1 MKVLCAVDGSKHSKW
16 ALEALRR
23 WPFPRGSALVLVHM
37 VDTAKYKPHRGAG
50 EGAEDAMRQALG
62 LAEETGRTVLAREKA
77 ALSPV
82 WGTVDSR
89 LVRGHPAESIVRT
102 AAKLKADMIVMGS
115 RGLTDVRAFLLG
127 SVSRKV
133 VVHAGCPVL
142 LVKKRV
148 PVLRRIVVGMD
159 ASKDARAGLEFLL
172 QMPLPEAAHLTV
184 VSVVPPLPIE
194 ASMEPPLEGALLDR
208 VRAPFIEEAHTIA
221 KQAAERIEKA
231 GFQVSTAVVHGH
243 PSHEIVKLAEAER
256 ADLAVVGSRGLSGTT
271 RFLMGSVSD
280 GVIKYAPCSVLVF
293 RR

>member
-16 ALEALRR
+16 VLEALKR
-23 WPFPRGSALVLVHM
+23 WAFPQGSALVLLHT
-37 VDTAKYKPHRGAG
+37 VDPAKYKPHGGG
-50 EGAEDAMRQALG
+50 EEEGGDAMRQALS
-62 LAEETGRTVLAREKA
+62 LAEETGRTMLEREKA

-82 WGTVDSR
+82 WGTVDTR
-89 LVRGHPAESIVRT
+89 LVRGHAAESIVGM
-102 AAKLKADMIVMGS
+102 ADQLKVDLIMMGS

-172 QMPLPEAAHLTV
+172 QMPVPEAAHLTV

-194 ASMEPPLEGALLDR
+194 ASLEPPSEPTFLDL
-208 VRAPFIEEAHTIA
+208 VRAPLIEEANTIA
-221 KQAAERIEKA
+221 KQAAERIAKA
-231 GFQVSTAVVHGH
+231 GFTVTTTVVHGH

-256 ADLAVVGSRGLSGTT
+256 ADLVVVGSRGLSDTT
-271 RFLMGSVSD
+271 RFLIGSVSD

>member
-16 ALEALRR
+16 VLEALRR
-23 WPFPRGSALVLVHM
+23 WSFPLGSTLVLLHT
-37 VDTAKYKPHRGAG
+37 VDPAKYKAHGGG
-50 EGAEDAMRQALG
+50 EEEGGDAMRQALS
-62 LAEETGRTVLAREKA
+62 LAEETGRTMLEREKA

-82 WGTVDSR
+82 WGAVDTR
-89 LVRGHPAESIVRT
+89 LVRGHAAETIVGT
-102 AAKLKADMIVMGS
+102 ADQLKADLIVMGS

-148 PVLRRIVVGMD
+148 PVLRRIVIGMD
-159 ASKDARAGLEFLL
+159 SSKDARAGLEFLL
-172 QMPLPEAAHLTV
+172 QMPVPEASHFTV

-194 ASMEPPLEGALLDR
+194 ASLQPSLEGALLDQ
-208 VRAPFIEEAHTIA
+208 VRAPFIEEANTIA
-221 KQAAERIEKA
+221 KQAAERIAKA
-231 GFQVSTAVVHGH
+231 GFTVTTTVVHGH

-256 ADLAVVGSRGLSGTT
+256 ADLVVVGSRGLSDTT
-271 RFLMGSVSD
+271 RFLIGSVSD
-280 GVIKYAPCSVLVF
+280 GVIKYTPCSVLVF